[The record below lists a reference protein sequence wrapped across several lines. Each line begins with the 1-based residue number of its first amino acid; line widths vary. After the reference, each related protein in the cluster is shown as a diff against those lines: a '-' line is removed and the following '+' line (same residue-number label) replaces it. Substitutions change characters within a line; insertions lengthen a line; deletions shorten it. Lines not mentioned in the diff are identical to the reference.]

1 MTWMNP
7 SPKGRMIVRVEG
19 DPDVIKARGSEI
31 ESLGQMM
38 TDSAKILKG
47 LADGTDTIRPAP
59 LRGLARMSPVGERVS
74 VAIQKQLISLT

>member
-31 ESLGQMM
+31 ESLGQ
-38 TDSAKILKG
+38 
-47 LADGTDTIRPAP
+47 R
-59 LRGLARMSPVGERVS
+59 
-74 VAIQKQLISLT
+74 